1 MRLYIIY
8 GSEASLLK
16 NIFND
21 NHIYIRIFNKK
32 NPEVRGNCTDVS
44 STAIHELP
52 DIIKSLNAKN
62 NFKTIIFIGAAF
74 YAENK
79 LFAMLEEDDL
89 SKSIQSNIYNYIL
102 IVQKILKY
110 SPPKTEKI
118 FIYLSSFRSRNPT
131 TGTTIYSASKAYG
144 EILFKNIAKEYAKL
158 NVRSTI
164 LRMGYFQGRMLE
176 VFDDEK
182 IRHIKSKISLGRFG
196 ESEEICSAIEFII
209 LNKYLSAGSIDIDG
223 GVVCD

>member
-62 NFKTIIFIGAAF
+62 NFKTIR
-74 YAENK
+74 
-79 LFAMLEEDDL
+79 
-89 SKSIQSNIYNYIL
+89 
-102 IVQKILKY
+102 V
-110 SPPKTEKI
+110 
-118 FIYLSSFRSRNPT
+118 
-131 TGTTIYSASKAYG
+131 
-144 EILFKNIAKEYAKL
+144 
-158 NVRSTI
+158 NV
-164 LRMGYFQGRMLE
+164 
-176 VFDDEK
+176 
-182 IRHIKSKISLGRFG
+182 
-196 ESEEICSAIEFII
+196 
-209 LNKYLSAGSIDIDG
+209 
-223 GVVCD
+223 